1 MSQRIDQFSETIRK
15 KLAEADGKL
24 SVLKAK
30 VDAKD
35 ENAERE
41 VRAHFDAVTKRVDEG
56 KGKASAAQ
64 AEIAK
69 WMEQRKAATS
79 AAVADWKAKGE
90 AAKLRTRA
98 ESAERYA
105 SATIDVASSAVDAAE
120 QAALEAWL
128 ARHDAE
134 HHHGKSSK

>member
-24 SVLKAK
+24 SALKAK

-41 VRAHFDAVTKRVDEG
+41 VRAHLDAVTKRVDEG

-79 AAVADWKAKGE
+79 AAVAEWKAKGE
-90 AAKLRTRA
+90 TAKLRTRA
-98 ESAERYA
+98 DLAERYA
-105 SATIDVASSAVDAAE
+105 SAAIDVASSAVEGAE

-134 HHHGKSSK
+134 HHHKSSK